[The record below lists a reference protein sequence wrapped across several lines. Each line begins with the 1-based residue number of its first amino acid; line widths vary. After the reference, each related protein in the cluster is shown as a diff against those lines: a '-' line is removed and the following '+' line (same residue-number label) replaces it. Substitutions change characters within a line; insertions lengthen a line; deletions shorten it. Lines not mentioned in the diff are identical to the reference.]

1 MTEGPLLTINEDG
14 TDVWEFGQLF
24 EGRLVY
30 IKLKIHPI
38 QGCMCLSF
46 KESTGPFTLS
56 YKNW

>member
-1 MTEGPLLTINEDG
+1 MIGGESPDLNEDG

-38 QGCMCLSF
+38 QGCKCLSF
-46 KESTGPFTLS
+46 KESTGRFYTTL
-56 YKNW
+56 